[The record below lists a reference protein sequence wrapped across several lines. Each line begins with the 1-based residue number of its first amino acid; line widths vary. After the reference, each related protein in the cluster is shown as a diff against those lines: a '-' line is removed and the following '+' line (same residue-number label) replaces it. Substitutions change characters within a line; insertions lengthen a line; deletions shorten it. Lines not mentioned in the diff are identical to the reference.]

1 MAKTKSYLL
10 KTIHASFENW
20 VCLRSYL
27 LIIFARSEYKDH
39 NQKLASTVQIKR
51 RKMDVLSKY
60 KDLYTMGKR
69 REVLSAKDNKGLNA
83 VAPAKARLTIWRCV
97 RLTHNVQYF
106 QTEFLLCLC
115 HNIDKFNC
123 QQNIPMCSGVWPQ
136 LFAVFLCANFQ
147 CKGDLTSNTI

>member
-1 MAKTKSYLL
+1 
-10 KTIHASFENW
+10 

-60 KDLYTMGKR
+60 KDRYTMGKR

-83 VAPAKARLTIWRCV
+83 VAPAKARLTI
-97 RLTHNVQYF
+97 
-106 QTEFLLCLC
+106 
-115 HNIDKFNC
+115 
-123 QQNIPMCSGVWPQ
+123 
-136 LFAVFLCANFQ
+136 
-147 CKGDLTSNTI
+147 